1 MHSEVPLSPAL
12 LAIICIVS
20 GYAVGM
26 IPTGLILG
34 RLAGVNLRQTGS
46 GNIGATNVLR
56 TLGVVPAIIVVLMD
70 PLKAAL
76 ITLVPQWLDLS
87 PWVIAATAFA
97 VVLGNTF
104 NATLG
109 FSGGKGVATSIG
121 AFAAVDPLLAVLAI
135 VIGLYVIFLSR
146 MVSLGALTGMFS
158 APVLV
163 IASGN
168 RLTSTIILI
177 GLLVAV
183 VTIKHHDNIAR
194 LAAGTERRIG
204 DNKPAG

>member
-1 MHSEVPLSPAL
+1 
-12 LAIICIVS
+12 
-20 GYAVGM
+20 M

-76 ITLVPQWLDLS
+76 ITLVPQWLHLS

-97 VVLGNTF
+97 VVLGNTY
-104 NATLG
+104 NAALG
-109 FSGGKGVATSIG
+109 FKGGKGVATSIG

-135 VIGLYVIFLSR
+135 VIGVYVIFLSR

-168 RLTSTIILI
+168 RIISTIILI

-194 LAAGTERRIG
+194 LAAGNERRIG
-204 DNKPAG
+204 DNKPAD